1 MKRLFDSTVLVI
13 IGSAFIIS
21 QLYPIPS
28 RQMIMIGIGI
38 ILVLKGFLILLDCK
52 NNNCS
57 N

>member
-28 RQMIMIGIGI
+28 RQMMMIGIGI
-38 ILVLKGFLILLDCK
+38 ILVLKGFLILLD
-52 NNNCS
+52 
-57 N
+57 